1 MNRLDWLDYSI
12 AAAVFLMFTYYDVVM
27 WQYTIFPYN
36 ISLQWNNYHLFTYG
50 FLVPGIL
57 VLMGI
62 AARSYVIPLYA
73 YTLIMNGAG
82 DLMYYVM
89 LGQSVSLYMVWTN
102 QTALIVYGKIAISLA
117 FVIGIDFLIRHRRH
131 LNARDAALREATG

>member
-36 ISLQWNNYHLFTYG
+36 ISLQWNHYYLYTYG

-62 AARSYVIPLYA
+62 AASSYVIPLYA

-117 FVIGIDFLIRHRRH
+117 FVIGIDFLIRHRRN

>member
-12 AAAVFLMFTYYDVVM
+12 AAAAFLMFTYYDVVM

-50 FLVPGIL
+50 FLVPSVLI
-57 VLMGI
+57 LMGT

-82 DLMYYVM
+82 DLMYYIM
-89 LGQSVSLYMVWTN
+89 LGQSVSLYMTWTN
-102 QTALIVYGKIAISLA
+102 QTALVVYGKIVITMA
-117 FVIGIDFLIRHRRH
+117 FVIGIDFLIRHRRR
-131 LNARDAALREATG
+131 LNVKDAALREATG

>member
-1 MNRLDWLDYSI
+1 MSRHDWIDYIIAI
-12 AAAVFLMFTYYDVVM
+12 AAFLMFTYYDVVM
-27 WQYTIFPYN
+27 WQYTIFPYD
-36 ISLQWNNYHLFTYG
+36 ITLQWNNYHLFTYG
-50 FLVPGIL
+50 FLVPSIL
-57 VLMGI
+57 ILIGI

-82 DLMYYVM
+82 DLMYYIM
-89 LGQSVSLYMVWTN
+89 LGQSVSLYMTWTN
-102 QTALIVYGKIAISLA
+102 QTALVVYGKIVITMA